1 MSQPTILE
9 YHFTK
14 KTTKCDESES
24 RMAAKVFK
32 PLYKEG
38 DEFWNYNDI
47 GFLSGSAG
55 YLLIREGRAV
65 AGFVTM
71 RS

>member
-1 MSQPTILE
+1 
-9 YHFTK
+9 
-14 KTTKCDESES
+14 
-24 RMAAKVFK
+24 MAAKVFK